1 MANTSLMDMHQSG
14 LDQSDSSISLTSEI
28 EAAMR
33 RFQEE
38 QLKEQQKHF
47 KVGYERGSCV
57 DKPQVEKYLKLYFL
71 TFQSQNGSMP

>member
-1 MANTSLMDMHQSG
+1 MTNNSLMDMHQSG
-14 LDQSDSSISLTSEI
+14 LDHSDSSISLTSEI

-47 KVGYERGSCV
+47 KVCCGCGI
-57 DKPQVEKYLKLYFL
+57 
-71 TFQSQNGSMP
+71 